1 MRPDRLVPVAVACV
15 LALGCGAT
23 RHDPDDLTL
32 RDADAPAA
40 GWAGSDGAAPAT
52 AGDGDTVPGEA
63 GGAPLPRRLTIADAV
78 TEALAHNRAVQQ
90 ARLNVAIGLDDE
102 QIARAGL
109 LPTIGL
115 QGSYSVVDQPPQ
127 RNAPELGTSFTVG
140 PKTTWGLAI
149 GMDFPVFAFG
159 RHLNEWRAARL
170 SRESTESTQRAI
182 ESDTAAAVT
191 AAAFD
196 VLETLQA
203 VEVARSNEEA
213 LAQQARDAQA
223 QFDAGS
229 VTKVAVLEASVE
241 HDGARRTRQK
251 LESTVP
257 IRKMI
262 LNKLLGRPANGPLE
276 IVDEPDTRAPIWQ
289 LEPLIDEALARRPEL
304 RSARLQVAAS
314 ERAYQAALG
323 AELGELR
330 GSLTW
335 DTDDSPFR
343 SPSDQ
348 LRLTLTMDLPLF
360 TGGARP
366 ARIRRARHELQV
378 AEVQLRDLEADVR
391 TQVAQSYRDAVEAYR
406 DIDVARSAVERQEE
420 SVRIQ
425 REKFKNGRATSRE
438 VLDSVAL
445 LRNARF
451 ELVNATYSYNIAL
464 RDLLRARGADPRLQP
479 FFELGE
485 HPAAKAPPAEE
496 ATTPGAPP
504 LTQAQALEETMRKSA
519 AQAPAEAKGDDGGE
533 GGEGSPR

>member
-1 MRPDRLVPVAVACV
+1 MRSDRLVPFAVAVAAACA
-15 LALGCGAT
+15 LALGCGST
-23 RHDPDDLTL
+23 RSDSGDLTL
-32 RDADAPAA
+32 RDAGSAAATPAA
-40 GWAGSDGAAPAT
+40 SG
-52 AGDGDTVPGEA
+52 GDTVPGEA
-63 GGAPLPRRLTIADAV
+63 GGAPLPRQLTIAEAV
-78 TEALAHNRAVQQ
+78 AEALANNRAVQQ
-90 ARLNVAIGLDDE
+90 ARLNVAMGIDDE

-115 QGSYSVVDQPPQ
+115 QGTYTVVDEPPR

-140 PKTTWGLAI
+140 PKETWGLAI
-149 GMDFPVFAFG
+149 GMDFPIFAFG
-159 RHLNEWRAARL
+159 RHLNTWRAAQL
-170 SRESTESTQRAI
+170 VRESTESSQRAI
-182 ESDTAAAVT
+182 EADTAAAVT

-196 VLETLQA
+196 VLETMQA
-203 VEVARSNEEA
+203 VEVAKSNEEA
-213 LAQQARDAQA
+213 LGQQARDAQA

-251 LESTVP
+251 LESVIP

-276 IVDEPDTRAPIWQ
+276 ILDEPDTRAPIWQ
-289 LEPLIDEALARRPEL
+289 LEPLIEEALAHRPEL
-304 RSARLQVAAS
+304 RSARLQVAAA
-314 ERAYQAALG
+314 ERTYQAAFG

-330 GSLTW
+330 GALAW

-343 SPSDQ
+343 APSDQ
-348 LRLTLTMDLPLF
+348 LNLILTFDIPLF
-360 TGGARP
+360 SGGARP

-425 REKFKNGRATSRE
+425 REKFQNGRATSRE

-464 RDLLRARGADPRLQP
+464 RELLRARGADPRLQP

-485 HPAAKAPPAEE
+485 QPAIKAPPGGTAAEPATAAVTQAEALEEIMRQAAPPAPPEAEE
-496 ATTPGAPP
+496 A
-504 LTQAQALEETMRKSA
+504 
-519 AQAPAEAKGDDGGE
+519 
-533 GGEGSPR
+533 PRR